1 MKQYHFEPLNIDTC
15 IYFRGTDEE
24 IERAR
29 IIEETANESIKAIIY
44 APSFQA
50 LEIRKQYPRGTAREI
65 LHHSTRR
72 GVLFQLSYIDPDGVP
87 AMHENYIQTAPD
99 AVPEAIHEE
108 GDLLRHI
115 VGFFRR
121 DSALDIIV
129 I

>member
-1 MKQYHFEPLNIDTC
+1 MKQYHFDPLYIDPAL
-15 IYFRGTDEE
+15 YFRGTDEE

-29 IIEETANESIKAIIY
+29 KIEETANESIKAIIY

-65 LHHSTRR
+65 LHHSTRH
-72 GVLFQLSYIDPDGVP
+72 GVLFQLSYIDPDGIP

-108 GDLLRHI
+108 RELLRHI

-121 DSALDIIV
+121 EAALDIIV
-129 I
+129 L